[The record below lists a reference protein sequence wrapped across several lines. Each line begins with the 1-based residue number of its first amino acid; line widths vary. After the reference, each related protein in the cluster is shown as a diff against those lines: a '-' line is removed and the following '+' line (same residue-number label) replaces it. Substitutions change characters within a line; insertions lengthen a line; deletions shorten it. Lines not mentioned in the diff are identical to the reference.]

1 MNSREIIKTTMEKG
15 TPDRVPFWCL
25 LSLEHIIKHGM
36 KGSKAPSQIEEL
48 IEVECRLAKEYNFD
62 GSLVYQPGC
71 RKGANI
77 DDFINLAIREAPV
90 GAKNNIFEDAD
101 PDSWAIDIPEYVI
114 EDFYSSHLSREILG
128 DNLHLGGWTGCGFT
142 EAVQWFPSLEDAMM
156 ATILDPV
163 KFCSLVNYMDELS
176 IAWSVAQI
184 KIGKLESIQ
193 ISSPY
198 AGSGF
203 ISSDAYKSFVLP
215 SVTKIS
221 KAITK
226 AGGFSYIHTCG
237 SIEDRLE
244 LLAQSE
250 TDGIECL
257 DPPPLG
263 NVTLSDAKKRV
274 GDKLFLKGNLD
285 SVNLLMQGSDE
296 EVEKVVTETIDTGKT
311 NGAFILSSA
320 CSVSAMVNPDRI
332 KWVSEINAEKGI
344 Y

>member
-1 MNSREIIKTTMEKG
+1 MNSRERITTVMKNG

-25 LSLEHIIKHGM
+25 LSLEHIIKHGI
-36 KGSKAPSQIEEL
+36 KDSKTPSQIEEL
-48 IEVECRLAKEYNFD
+48 IEAECKLAKEYNFD
-62 GSLVYQPGC
+62 GSLVYLPGS
-71 RKGANI
+71 RKNANI
-77 DDFINLAIREAPV
+77 DYFINRSIKDVPV
-90 GAKNNIFEDAD
+90 GAKTNIFEDAD
-101 PDSWAIDIPEYVI
+101 PESWKVDIPEYSN
-114 EDFYSSHLSREILG
+114 EDFYSCHLSREILG
-128 DNLHLGGWTGCGFT
+128 DNIHLGGWTGCGFSK
-142 EAVQWFPSLEDAMM
+142 AVQWFPSLEDAMM

-163 KFCSLVNYMDELS
+163 KFRSLINYMDELS

-198 AGSGF
+198 SGSGF
-203 ISSDAYKSFVLP
+203 ISLDAYKSFVMP
-215 SVTKIS
+215 SVTKIA
-221 KAITK
+221 KAITN

-237 SIEDRLE
+237 YIDDRLE

-250 TDGIECL
+250 TDGIECM

-263 NVTLSDAKKRV
+263 NVSLENAKKRV
-274 GDKLFLKGNLD
+274 GDKIFLKGNLD
-285 SVNLLMQGSDE
+285 SVNLLMQSSDDV
-296 EVEKVVTETIDTGKT
+296 VEKVVAETIAMGKK

-332 KWVSEINAEKGI
+332 KRIAEINTEKGV

>member
-1 MNSREIIKTTMEKG
+1 MNSNERISTVMKKG

-25 LSLEHIIKHGM
+25 LSLEHIINHGM
-36 KGSKAPSQIEEL
+36 KNSKTPSQIEEL
-48 IEVECRLAKEYNFD
+48 VEAECKLAKKYNFD
-62 GSLVYQPGC
+62 GSLIYLPGS
-71 RKGANI
+71 KKAANI
-77 DDFINLAIREAPV
+77 DQFINRSIKEVPV
-90 GAKNNIFEDAD
+90 GAETNIFEEAD
-101 PDSWAIDIPEYVI
+101 PDSWAIEISEYTN

-128 DNLHLGGWTGCGFT
+128 DEVHLGGWTGCGFSK
-142 EAVQWFPSLEDAMM
+142 AVQWFPSLEDAMM

-163 KFCSLVNYMDELS
+163 KFSSLVNYMDELS

-203 ISSDAYKSFVLP
+203 ISLDAYKSFVLP

-237 SIEDRLE
+237 SINDRLE

-263 NVTLSDAKKRV
+263 NVSLSDAKKRV
-274 GDKLFLKGNLD
+274 GDKIFLKGNLD
-285 SVNLLMQGSDE
+285 SVNLLLQGSDD
-296 EVEKVVTETIDTGKT
+296 EVKKVVTETIEIGKT
-311 NGAFILSSA
+311 SGGFILSSA
-320 CSVSAMVNPDRI
+320 CSVSANVSPDRI
-332 KWVSEINAEKGI
+332 KQVAEINEVNGVS
-344 Y
+344 